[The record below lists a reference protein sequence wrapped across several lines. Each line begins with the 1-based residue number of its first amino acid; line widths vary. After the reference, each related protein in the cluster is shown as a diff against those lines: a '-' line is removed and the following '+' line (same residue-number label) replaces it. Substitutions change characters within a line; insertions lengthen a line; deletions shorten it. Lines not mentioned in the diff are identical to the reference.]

1 MEAAE
6 KIEVENGFQENSVDM
21 ESNISLDG
29 LEDVVEKVLPIL
41 NSPIL
46 TLLVTPKSIR
56 KNQSKDL
63 NEKNPARLIHKN
75 LIKSCDMTRIN
86 ESGYAAKECE
96 NSESE
101 KKINTLEEHEDE
113 NHYPGEHIKHTPD
126 YVVFGNEVR
135 KVSDHEQNRN
145 AEAIALD
152 DALSKKTNSINNSD
166 YEVKMFVDSE
176 SNYELNIS
184 EDIDEKQD
192 SSGECIMNTSEC
204 VVHSNKA
211 SRNEEIKDLDHEN
224 NKDAK
229 EDVISKNIIET
240 NFSIHLEHDVKTELK
255 LIDLEDDK
263 EIKIDAVRL
272 NAPDV
277 GLPRKC
283 KPGRVDKISKL
294 DSLCLARIAGVCL
307 LLIILI
313 TLVLN

>member
-1 MEAAE
+1 
-6 KIEVENGFQENSVDM
+6 M

-63 NEKNPARLIHKN
+63 NEQNPARLIHKN
-75 LIKSCDMTRIN
+75 FIKSCDVTRIN
-86 ESGYAAKECE
+86 ESGYVVK
-96 NSESE
+96 NSMSE
-101 KKINTLEEHEDE
+101 KNTNPLEEHEE
-113 NHYPGEHIKHTPD
+113 KNHDHGECIKYTPD
-126 YVVFGNEVR
+126 CAVSGNEVR
-135 KVSDHEQNRN
+135 KVLDHEQNKTLKPN
-145 AEAIALD
+145 ASD
-152 DALSKKTNSINNSD
+152 DTLFKKTPSINKSD
-166 YEVKMFVDSE
+166 YEAKMFVDSE
-176 SNYELNIS
+176 SNDKLNAS

-192 SSGECIMNTSEC
+192 YSGECIMNTSDC

-211 SRNEEIKDLDHEN
+211 SRNEEINNLDHGN
-224 NKDAK
+224 NKDAI
-229 EDVISKNIIET
+229 EDVISKNSID
-240 NFSIHLEHDVKTELK
+240 NNCSIHLEHDVKEELK
-255 LIDLEDDK
+255 LIDQEDDK

-283 KPGRVDKISKL
+283 KLGRVDKISNL